1 MQSAEV
7 HVLAAS
13 SASGAIRTC
22 LRKLNIFHL
31 EKTASSASYSL
42 NWLDGQFVF
51 HLWWWW
57 WWWVSVRVALVQP
70 AAIPFSNN
78 NFLLIRIYSHAISFL
93 LIQLFYFRPEENKQ
107 NVISGRVLLFSSS
120 PLKEK
125 TVASRVSHQNMSK
138 RDFRNFYDC
147 LGCISSLASYLCI
160 APKRMLIIITSKD
173 LPTTTHSSW
182 PTVWCNQWTQ
192 RAPREHG
199 DLNGSEGKVQ

>member
-125 TVASRVSHQNMSK
+125 TVVQERFPEFLWLPGLHI
-138 RDFRNFYDC
+138 FIG
-147 LGCISSLASYLCI
+147 LISMQR
-160 APKRMLIIITSKD
+160 PKEN
-173 LPTTTHSSW
+173 
-182 PTVWCNQWTQ
+182 VNY
-192 RAPREHG
+192 
-199 DLNGSEGKVQ
+199 NYF